1 MRKAGILGSAVIA
14 IAITADVAWAQ
25 GSGTRPADRLNPLI
39 ALHQAGL
46 PVFGLYAPSPGGGRG
61 RAGGEAAPAK
71 TPAQRASETLAY
83 KRSDFIFD
91 GSMERGVD
99 RALQPFAEYVSALRA
114 QGATA
119 RTFPLTVKTTK
130 ISEDPELAKREI
142 ARQLD
147 TGVSGI
153 VFVDVESAAELRTGL
168 DAMRFASRGGTR
180 PENVGSAPSYWRV
193 SESDYRAS
201 ADLWPLNPQ
210 GELVSWVIVESREGL
225 ANLRDIA
232 AVPGISV
239 LFPGAGTLR
248 GVFTN
253 TNAAGERV
261 LDAEGWENA
270 IQQVLAAC
278 KEFDIPCGYPANADD
293 IEMRMDQGFS
303 VFIMGWGE
311 GGFNTIDIGRKH
323 SGR

>member
-1 MRKAGILGSAVIA
+1 
-14 IAITADVAWAQ
+14 
-25 GSGTRPADRLNPLI
+25 
-39 ALHQAGL
+39 
-46 PVFGLYAPSPGGGRG
+46 
-61 RAGGEAAPAK
+61 
-71 TPAQRASETLAY
+71 
-83 KRSDFIFD
+83 
-91 GSMERGVD
+91 
-99 RALQPFAEYVSALRA
+99 
-114 QGATA
+114 
-119 RTFPLTVKTTK
+119 
-130 ISEDPELAKREI
+130 
-142 ARQLD
+142 
-147 TGVSGI
+147 
-153 VFVDVESAAELRTGL
+153 
-168 DAMRFASRGGTR
+168 
-180 PENVGSAPSYWRV
+180 
-193 SESDYRAS
+193 
-201 ADLWPLNPQ
+201 
-210 GELVSWVIVESREGL
+210 VSWVIVESREGL
-225 ANLRDIA
+225 ANLREIA